1 MALNSKQKNILLTA
15 VAVALGLFFMYAGGK
30 KVFLPPTPRPEGVST
45 VPREFIDLIR
55 ALKAAGPY
63 MLMVGWIQFV
73 AGAMLIIRPTR
84 LLGALLLAPITFN
97 IFAIHLMLDN
107 RPGEYLFTGLL
118 LAANLIVVFSH
129 FKRLWLTP
137 NLNTN
142 ATA

>member
-1 MALNSKQKNILLTA
+1 MDLNHKQKNLLLTA
-15 VAVALGLFFMYAGGK
+15 VALALGLFFMYAGGK
-30 KVFLPPTPRPEGVST
+30 KIFLPPAPRPEGIST
-45 VPREFIDLIR
+45 VPQEFIDLIR

-137 NLNTN
+137 NLKTN

>member
-1 MALNSKQKNILLTA
+1 MTLTQKQKNLLLTA

-30 KVFLPPTPRPEGVST
+30 KIFLPPAPRPDGVSA
-45 VPREFIDLIR
+45 VPREFIDLVR

-73 AGAMLIIRPTR
+73 AGAMLIFRPTR

-118 LAANLIVVFSH
+118 LAANLIVVFSY
-129 FKRLWLTP
+129 FKRLWIVS
-137 NLNTN
+137 NLNAN
-142 ATA
+142 AAA